1 MSKVPAFITSKTVPL
16 KPEEREKIVAHPLT
30 GYKLMHKLD
39 QTFDRMRQACL
50 EHHERLD
57 GSGYPQH
64 SKQISPFGRLTA
76 VADAFSAIVQKR
88 PYAEAKEPAEAA
100 RELSLDRTRFDFAY
114 TGPLLAAFLSDIFGK
129 MK

>member
-1 MSKVPAFITSKTVPL
+1 
-16 KPEEREKIVAHPLT
+16 
-30 GYKLMHKLD
+30 
-39 QTFDRMRQACL
+39 MRQACL

-64 SKQISPFGRLTA
+64 ARQISPFGRLAA
-76 VADAFSAIVQKR
+76 VADAFSAMIQQR

-100 RELSLDRTRFDFAY
+100 RELSLDRTGYDSALS
-114 TGPLLAAFLSDIFGK
+114 GSLLAALLSGSFGQ